1 MSQVY
6 EHNPGDHE
14 DPLDGPT
21 WLIGIVG
28 TCLLI
33 VIVLGLVALYYG
45 AYDREQEVQVI
56 TRDVAQ
62 LNAHLEAQRE
72 RLEGPAREETREDVD
87 GEEYTARVIPIDE
100 AMDRYLERVNQ
111 SRR

>member
-28 TCLLI
+28 TGLLI
-33 VIVLGLVALYYG
+33 VIVLGLVALFYG
-45 AYDREQEVQVI
+45 AYDREQETQVV
-56 TRDVAQ
+56 TREVAQ
-62 LNAHLEAQRE
+62 LRAHLDEQRE
-72 RLEGPAREETREDVD
+72 RLEGPEREAQRELN
-87 GEEYTARVIPIDE
+87 GEEKTVRVIPIGD
-100 AMDRYLERVNQ
+100 AIDRYVERVNQ
-111 SRR
+111 ARR